1 MDQLVREILAS
12 VRVLDIRSV
21 VDILIVA
28 AIIYWLLT
36 LIQGTTAM
44 MLVRGVAILLL
55 AGSLLSNLLNLTMLS
70 WLLRNAIPAA
80 LVAVPILFQP
90 ELRRALEQIGRAGA
104 LWPHRATDFSANG
117 PIDTLA
123 HAARRLA
130 EHRWGALIVLARDT
144 GLGDFTRTGIEIDG
158 ALSVDLI
165 LNIFSP
171 GTPLHDGAVIIQ
183 RDRLVAA
190 GCVLP
195 LSDSTVTPH
204 AFGTR
209 HRAALGITEQ
219 TDAVCVVVSEE
230 SGQIS
235 IANGGRLVRNLD
247 EEKLRRVLAILYK
260 PQATETLRTFWR
272 PRQSEQAAH

>member
-1 MDQLVREILAS
+1 MDQVIREILAS
-12 VRVLDIRSV
+12 IRVLDVRSV

-55 AGSLLSNLLNLTMLS
+55 AGSLLSNLLNLSMLS

-104 LWPHRATDFSANG
+104 LWQHRTADFNPDG

-123 HAARRLA
+123 HAAHRLA
-130 EHRWGALIVLARDT
+130 EHRWGALIVLVRDT
-144 GLGDFTRTGIEIDG
+144 GLADFTRTGIEIDG
-158 ALSVDLI
+158 ALSVDLV

-171 GTPLHDGAVIIQ
+171 GTPLHDGALIIQ
-183 RDRLVAA
+183 RDRVVAA

-219 TDAVCVVVSEE
+219 TDAVCIVVSEE
-230 SGQIS
+230 TGQIS

-247 EEKLRRVLAILYK
+247 EEKLRRVLTILYK
-260 PQATETLRTFWR
+260 PQAAETLRTFWR
-272 PRQSEQAAH
+272 PRQSEQVAH